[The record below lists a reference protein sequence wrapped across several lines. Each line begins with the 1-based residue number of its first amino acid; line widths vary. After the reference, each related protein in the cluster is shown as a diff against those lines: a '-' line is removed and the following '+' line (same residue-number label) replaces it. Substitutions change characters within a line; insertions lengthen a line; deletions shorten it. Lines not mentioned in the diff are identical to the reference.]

1 VRPGLAFVLLLT
13 LLPCLVFAAPA
24 QGPRDPA
31 IAGPP
36 EPVPPAVAS
45 RDEAGRVTIRAI
57 RLAEPMVL
65 DGRLDERVYRETEA
79 IGDFVQQEPFEGTPS
94 TDKTEVWVT
103 YDEDAI
109 YVGARLWES
118 DPSQRV
124 TSDMRRDATNLYN
137 NDHFGVMLDTFY
149 DRRNGYIFFANAQGG
164 MSDSQV
170 VNENASADWNTIWDT
185 RSANFDGGWT
195 IEFRIPFRSIRFRED
210 ARIWGINFR
219 RLVRAKTE
227 TSYLTRIPA
236 SFARNGLTRTS
247 SAATLVGIETPGK
260 LRNIDVKGYA
270 LGSTL
275 TNRAVTPGVADDGNA
290 EFGADVKWGVTQS
303 FVADLTYNTDF
314 AQVEDDEAQ
323 VNLTRYSLLFPEKRE
338 FFMEGAQFFSFG
350 IQGGINN
357 NADLPSIFFSRS
369 IGLSNGSVV
378 PIVFGARLLGRS
390 GPYRVGVL
398 QMRTDDVPAASA
410 VATDYSVVRVQR
422 EFLRRSRI
430 GVIGTRRAPS
440 SSAPG
445 TRNYAYGADTV
456 LQFYDNIQIT
466 KYIAKTDTAGRAG
479 EDVSYRSR
487 FNWNPD
493 RWGLDIEHM
502 YAGKNF
508 NPEVGFV
515 RRPDGFR
522 QTHGKFEY
530 SPRPKNIPAI
540 RKLAYSIDI
549 DYFTDPSGKN
559 VTSRDQLATFRV
571 DLANGDIT
579 QVDMTRSY
587 DGVSESFVVAK
598 NVSIP
603 AAGYGFTQ
611 FRGSYTF
618 GPQRKVSGTAT
629 VRSGGFYEGTLRE
642 LSWRSRIEFSPRLYA
657 EPTVSWNHIDVPS
670 GRANTNLVSSRLTY
684 TLSPRMFL
692 SALVQ
697 YQSRTDSLSTNARFR
712 WEYQPGS
719 ELFIVYSDGR
729 TTLARGIPDLQ
740 NRSFVAKVTRLFQ
753 F

>member
-1 VRPGLAFVLLLT
+1 VKAGLVSVLLLT
-13 LLPCLVFAAPA
+13 LVPRLVCAAPA

-45 RDEAGRVTIRAI
+45 RDEAGHVTIRAI
-57 RLAEPMVL
+57 RLAEPIVL
-65 DGRLDERVYRETEA
+65 DGRLDERVYRDTEA
-79 IGDFVQQEPFEGTPS
+79 IGDFVQQEPFEGTAS

-109 YVGARLWES
+109 YIGARLWES
-118 DPSQRV
+118 DSSLRV
-124 TSDMRRDATNLYN
+124 TSDMRRDAANLYN

-185 RSANFDGGWT
+185 RSADFDGGWT
-195 IEFRIPFRSIRFRED
+195 IEIRIPFRSIRFKED

-219 RLVRAKTE
+219 RHVRSKTE

-247 SAATLVGIETPGK
+247 SAATLVGIESPSK

-270 LGSTL
+270 LGSTA
-275 TNRAVTPGVADDGNA
+275 TNRVIAPAITNDGDS
-290 EFGADVKWGVTQS
+290 EFGADMKWGVTQS
-303 FVADLTYNTDF
+303 FVADFTYNTDF
-314 AQVEDDEAQ
+314 AQVEDDEQQ

-357 NADLPSIFFSRS
+357 NADLPAVFFSRS
-369 IGLSNGSVV
+369 IGLANGSVV
-378 PIVFGARLLGRS
+378 PIMYGGRLLGRS

-398 QMRTDDVPAASA
+398 QMRTDDVPEVGA
-410 VATDYSVVRVQR
+410 VATDFSVIRVQR

-430 GVIGTRRAPS
+430 GVIGTRRSPS
-440 SSAPG
+440 SSGPG
-445 TRNYAYGADTV
+445 TTNYAYGADSV
-456 LQFYDNIQIT
+456 LQFYENIQIT
-466 KYIAKTDTAGRAG
+466 DYIAKTETVGREG
-479 EDVSYRSR
+479 EDTSYRSR

-493 RWGLDIEHM
+493 RWGLDIEHL

-522 QTHGKFEY
+522 QTHGKFEF
-530 SPRPKNIPAI
+530 SPRPKNMPAV
-540 RKLAYSIDI
+540 RKFTYSLDI
-549 DYFTDPSGKN
+549 DYFADPSGQD
-559 VTSRDQLATFRV
+559 VTSRDQQAAFRV
-571 DLANGDIT
+571 DLASGDIS
-579 QVDMTRSY
+579 QIDATRTF
-587 DGVSESFVVAK
+587 DGVTVPFVVAK
-598 NVSIP
+598 NVVIP
-603 AAGYGFTQ
+603 AGGYNFTQ
-611 FRGSYTF
+611 VRGSYTF

-629 VRSGGFYEGTLRE
+629 VRSGGFYDGTLRE
-642 LSWRSRIEFSPRLYA
+642 LSWRGRIEFSPQLYA

-697 YQSRTDSLSTNARFR
+697 YQSRTDSMSTNARFR
-712 WEYQPGS
+712 WEYRPGS
-719 ELFIVYSDGR
+719 ELFLVYSDGR